1 MTNKTFYNEIL
12 IDHNM
17 HPGHKH
23 DLDDANM
30 VMEGLNPTCG
40 DHIWLKLKVEDGV
53 IVDGSFVGEG
63 CAVSQASAD
72 MMRDLISTLFGS
84 YTPPTYTE
92 TVGEVTR
99 EVIPA
104 GAAGVD
110 WTYVLGVLA
119 FLLVLYCIL
128 RIFGA
133 VISR

>member
-1 MTNKTFYNEIL
+1 
-12 IDHNM
+12 
-17 HPGHKH
+17 
-23 DLDDANM
+23 
-30 VMEGLNPTCG
+30 
-40 DHIWLKLKVEDGV
+40 
-53 IVDGSFVGEG
+53 
-63 CAVSQASAD
+63 